1 MAKLNKML
9 KLWNF
14 LFAGSK
20 LCPVEC
26 FTSYV
31 SKLNT
36 KCAYLFQRPKKAN
49 YKDLS
54 TKTCWYDNIRIG
66 KNTMGTMMSSVS
78 KAAKLS
84 KKYTNHS
91 IRATCVT
98 ILDSCDFD
106 ARHIMSISKH
116 KSESSI
122 RSYSSRVRDNKRKD
136 MSRALSQLYAAK
148 DLSNNKEIDVEIFE
162 VDSCELENIPP
173 AIPQSNEVEKPSI
186 TPPRPVPLEVEL
198 HNPPSN
204 EVQTSPR
211 PILSEVQVQNVH
223 SFNLPG
229 PNFQHCQVN
238 FTYNV
243 YQTSERP

>member
-1 MAKLNKML
+1 
-9 KLWNF
+9 
-14 LFAGSK
+14 
-20 LCPVEC
+20 
-26 FTSYV
+26 
-31 SKLNT
+31 
-36 KCAYLFQRPKKAN
+36 
-49 YKDLS
+49 
-54 TKTCWYDNIRIG
+54 
-66 KNTMGTMMSSVS
+66 MGTMMSSVS

-122 RSYSSRVRDNKRKD
+122 RCYSSRVCDNKRKD
-136 MSRALSQLYAAK
+136 MSRALSQLYASK
-148 DLSNNKEIDVEIFE
+148 DSSNNKEIDVEIF
-162 VDSCELENIPP
+162 VDSCELQNIPP
-173 AIPQSNEVEKPSI
+173 AITQSNEVEKPSI
-186 TPPRPVPLEVEL
+186 TPPRPVPLEVEV

-204 EVQTSPR
+204 ELETSSR
-211 PILSEVQVQNVH
+211 PILSEVIVQNVH

-243 YQTSERP
+243 YQTTERP